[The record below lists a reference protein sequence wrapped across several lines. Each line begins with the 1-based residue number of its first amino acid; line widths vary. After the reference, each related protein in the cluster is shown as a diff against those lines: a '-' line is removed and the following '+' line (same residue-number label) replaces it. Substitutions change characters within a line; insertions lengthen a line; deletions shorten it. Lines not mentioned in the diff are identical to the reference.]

1 MPIKVA
7 VIGAGSIGFT
17 RRLMKDILS
26 VPELQDTEF
35 GFHDINER
43 NLDMIAQLARRDIE
57 ANRVPAGLTTSLDRR
72 EALEGAQYVLN
83 VSRIGGLEAFTTDI
97 DIPLKYGVDQCV
109 GDTLSAG
116 GIMYGQRNIPQILA
130 FCKDIR
136 EVAGSDALFLNYANP
151 MAMNTW
157 AGLTYGGVNMIG
169 LCHGVEGGHWQICKV
184 IERLVNRGKKPG
196 GRGYREVGIEDV
208 DIVAAGINH
217 QTWYIQARYE
227 GEDWTDRLLEG
238 FEGHPTF
245 RKTEKVRIDMLRRFG
260 YYSTESNGH
269 CSEYVAWYRKRPRE
283 IRRWIDLGSSWI
295 HGETGG
301 YLRSCTEGRNWFKTD
316 FPNWMKADPPE
327 FRYETRSGEHA
338 SWIVEALET
347 GRTYRGHFNVRNY
360 GCISNLPEEAI
371 VEVPGYVD
379 RNGMS
384 IPRVGPL
391 PIGCAAICR
400 ASIGVQE
407 LAVEAA
413 IHGDVTLLKQAFMM
427 DPLVGAVNNPPEISQ
442 MVDEMLVAQAKWL
455 PQYKKEIPKAKKRL
469 ASEKPLGTRKTRG
482 AARLEVKTVEEMR
495 RDRG

>member
-1 MPIKVA
+1 MSIKVA

-35 GFHDINER
+35 GFHDINKR
-43 NLDMIAQLARRDIE
+43 NLDMIAQLAQRDIE
-57 ANRVPAGLTTSLDRR
+57 ANKVPARLTTSLDRR

-157 AGLTYGGVNMIG
+157 AGLTYGEVNMIG

-184 IERLVNRGKKPG
+184 IERLVNKGKKSG
-196 GRGYREVGIEDV
+196 SRGYKEVGVEDV

-217 QTWYIQARYE
+217 QTWYIQARYA

-238 FEGHPTF
+238 FEAHPTF

-260 YYSTESNGH
+260 YYTTESNGH

-316 FPNWMKADPPE
+316 FPNWMKADPPK
-327 FRYETRSGEHA
+327 FTYETRSGEHA
-338 SWIVEALET
+338 SWIIEALET

-360 GCISNLPEEAI
+360 GCIPNLPEEAI
-371 VEVPGYVD
+371 VEVPGYID
-379 RNGMS
+379 HNGVN

-391 PIGCAAICR
+391 PTGCAAICR
-400 ASIGVQE
+400 ASVGVQE

-413 IHGDVTLLKQAFMM
+413 IHGDLTVLKQAFMM

-482 AARLEVKTVEEMR
+482 AARLEVKSVEEMR
-495 RDRG
+495 KARG